1 MLPKIDV
8 PIYETQLISN
18 GQTVRYRPFLVKE
31 QKLFLMASESEDPK
45 ETINAIKQ
53 VLTNCILDDLDIDN
67 LATFD
72 IEYMFLQL
80 RARSVGEVV
89 NLKFNCN
96 NNIINKN
103 GEEQKC
109 GNLVTIDLNVLD
121 VLPTK
126 NEQHSNKIEV
136 GNNIGIVMK
145 YPTFNSIDNFD
156 MDTQDLDK
164 ILDIIVSC
172 VDYIYDADQVYYA
185 KDATKKELMEFI
197 ENLKQTDLEK
207 LSKFFDTLPKL
218 KKEIHFGCSKCGY
231 KEDIMLEGVQSF
243 FG

>member
-1 MLPKIDV
+1 
-8 PIYETQLISN
+8 
-18 GQTVRYRPFLVKE
+18 
-31 QKLFLMASESEDPK
+31 
-45 ETINAIKQ
+45 
-53 VLTNCILDDLDIDN
+53 
-67 LATFD
+67 
-72 IEYMFLQL
+72 
-80 RARSVGEVV
+80 VGEVV

-103 GEEQKC
+103 GEEQKF
-109 GNLVTIDLNVLD
+109 GNLVTMDLNVLD

-156 MDTQDLDK
+156 MDTQDFDK

-185 KDATKKELMEFI
+185 KDTTKKELMEFI

-231 KEDIMLEGVQSF
+231 
-243 FG
+243 